1 MPLPTWDVFIG
12 LAFVIGIAYGFIL
25 RREKT
30 ITFLCST
37 YIGLVI
43 ASSFAQY
50 VFDLLNGNTILANQ
64 VWIHSNASISTV
76 SIVLLLLSSFFISG
90 AINSTAKSGGDLSL
104 FEIII
109 YSALNMALIISSII
123 GFLAPEKR
131 DVILAASKVGSF
143 LYATRG
149 LWVIIPPIAL
159 IILNFRKK

>member
-1 MPLPTWDVFIG
+1 MPLPAWDVFIG

-43 ASSFAQY
+43 ASSFSQY
-50 VFDLLNGNTILANQ
+50 IFELFNGNKVIADQ
-64 VWIHSNASISTV
+64 VWIHSNASTSTIS
-76 SIVLLLLSSFFISG
+76 IILLLVSSFFISG
-90 AINSTAKSGGDLSL
+90 AINSTAKSGGDLSP

-131 DVILAASKVGSF
+131 DAVIATSRAASF
-143 LYATRG
+143 LFATRT
-149 LWVIIPPIAL
+149 LWVMIPPVAL
-159 IILNFRKK
+159 VILNFKKK

>member
-43 ASSFAQY
+43 ASSFSQY
-50 VFDLLNGNTILANQ
+50 VFDLFNGNKVVANQ
-64 VWIHSNASISTV
+64 VWIHSNASTSTI
-76 SIVLLLLSSFFISG
+76 SIVLLLISAFFISG
-90 AINSTAKSGGDLSL
+90 AINSTAKSGGDLSPL
-104 FEIII
+104 EIII

-131 DVILAASKVGSF
+131 DALIAASKFGSF
-143 LYATRG
+143 LYSTRG

-159 IILNFRKK
+159 VILNFKKK